1 MSATQLPFPQD
12 EAAKTV
18 AGIRESMRRQSMEPD
33 AEIYSSMLT
42 TFALAKDRNR
52 AVALMQ
58 VHSCF
63 LLGWWLFLL
72 FSSHTA
78 CTASAFV

>member
-1 MSATQLPFPQD
+1 
-12 EAAKTV
+12 
-18 AGIRESMRRQSMEPD
+18 MEPD